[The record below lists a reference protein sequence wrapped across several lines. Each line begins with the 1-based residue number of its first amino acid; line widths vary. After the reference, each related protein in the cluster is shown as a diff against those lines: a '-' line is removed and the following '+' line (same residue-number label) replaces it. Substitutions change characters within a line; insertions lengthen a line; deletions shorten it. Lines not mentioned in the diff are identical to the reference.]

1 MKRLIILTISI
12 LLSIPAIAQDFEI
25 VNSNEGDTIK
35 KLTWF
40 QRLFSKRTE
49 VVHDTVY
56 IFVNNYLD
64 SNNEDAEEDDDELME
79 KEEHSGSIPL
89 PFDTIDTD
97 DKFQKVLLFDNGT
110 WAYWDVPKPDVP
122 DFISNDHWMTESVHA
137 YTDINI
143 KDLPE
148 KVTLV
153 LCDSTHSWHI
163 PGNGTVV
170 SPYKLRTNTKA
181 LTWEWSTETPFMRPL
196 MALFARHYLP
206 VTREVMAT
214 WSCCVMP
221 MAWRPIT
228 DT

>member
-110 WAYWDVPKPDVP
+110 WAYWDVTKPDVP
-122 DFISNDHWMTESVHA
+122 DFISNDH
-137 YTDINI
+137 
-143 KDLPE
+143 
-148 KVTLV
+148 
-153 LCDSTHSWHI
+153 
-163 PGNGTVV
+163 
-170 SPYKLRTNTKA
+170 
-181 LTWEWSTETPFMRPL
+181 
-196 MALFARHYLP
+196 
-206 VTREVMAT
+206 
-214 WSCCVMP
+214 
-221 MAWRPIT
+221 
-228 DT
+228 